1 MHIIPVSILDNFF
14 DNPDSI
20 REWGLKQKFG
30 PALDGQW
37 PGLRTDPLSEINPG
51 LHEVLCHRYFN
62 LFFDL
67 RGGERVDWIVDARFQ
82 KADKSCGQGW
92 IHTDNDARLT
102 GIIYLT
108 PNPDPNTGTSV
119 YARKNSVDFVP
130 AMELNKI
137 KIEQYSNRMPKEEAE
152 PSRQELASG
161 FVETIRVSNVY
172 NRLVT
177 FDAYLKHAAH
187 DYFGNDDS
195 NSRLTIIFFVKKLFA
210 DHTPISRHKLIG

>member
-1 MHIIPVSILDNFF
+1 
-14 DNPDSI
+14 
-20 REWGLKQKFG
+20 
-30 PALDGQW
+30 
-37 PGLRTDPLSEINPG
+37 
-51 LHEVLCHRYFN
+51 
-62 LFFDL
+62 
-67 RGGERVDWIVDARFQ
+67 
-82 KADKSCGQGW
+82 
-92 IHTDNDARLT
+92 
-102 GIIYLT
+102 
-108 PNPDPNTGTSV
+108 
-119 YARKNSVDFVP
+119 
-130 AMELNKI
+130 
-137 KIEQYSNRMPKEEAE
+137 MPKEEAE